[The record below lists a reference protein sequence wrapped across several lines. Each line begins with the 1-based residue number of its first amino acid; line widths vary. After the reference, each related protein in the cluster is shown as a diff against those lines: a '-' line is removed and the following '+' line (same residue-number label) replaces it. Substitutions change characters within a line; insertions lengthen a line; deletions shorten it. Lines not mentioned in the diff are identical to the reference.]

1 MNYNRGWSVGVEVE
15 VRWGVV
21 HTKVGNLP
29 KGAVHERRKVAER
42 GLTEGPGAP
51 GETRRR
57 DWAAQRN
64 GIARGEEWRCQGQG
78 ESGNGRRKFLGISFE
93 SST

>member
-1 MNYNRGWSVGVEVE
+1 M
-15 VRWGVV
+15 
-21 HTKVGNLP
+21 P

-78 ESGNGRRKFLGISFE
+78 ESGNGRRKFLGISNLI
-93 SST
+93 SYRICSIHVLRNHNNVL